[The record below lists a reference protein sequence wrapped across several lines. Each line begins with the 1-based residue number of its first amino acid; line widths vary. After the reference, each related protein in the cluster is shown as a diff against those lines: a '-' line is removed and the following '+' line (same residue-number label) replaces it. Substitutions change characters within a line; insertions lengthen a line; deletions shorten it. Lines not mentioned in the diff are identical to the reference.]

1 MTAEMAGSPMLT
13 RSSCQPLCSLKTRS
27 YEFSYAKA
35 YREFKWNGFESGAE
49 DGGAGVLAVLNSPFF
64 DLSVCSVASHLFHFA
79 NYPPP
84 PVSSLSF
91 KFHFLGGNS
100 VVPLC

>member
-1 MTAEMAGSPMLT
+1 MLT

-49 DGGAGVLAVLNSPFF
+49 DGGAGVLAVLDSPFF

-79 NYPPP
+79 NYPHPLSLHLA
-84 PVSSLSF
+84 SSSISWEEILLSPCA
-91 KFHFLGGNS
+91 S
-100 VVPLC
+100 